1 METLKNILNCN
12 RAKLL
17 LDSPGVKL
25 CMCRAWQ
32 VAWEEEEL
40 GNRHLKNSE
49 GVDLF
54 IHDMNTGGTDE
65 ATHDSKNNQQR
76 FLNIFISKV
85 HRSCS
90 TVKKYTM
97 KTDAHT
103 KKKKGYITTALT
115 QMHRFYMNCSA
126 PQSKLENIHT
136 FSAWLTVFKI
146 LQWAPAY
153 GCQTRT
159 HLSTHNTRFKH
170 SNKDP
175 GWFRVWHSDPQ
186 HFGTWRKNSQC
197 CHMGTI

>member
-1 METLKNILNCN
+1 MT
-12 RAKLL
+12 
-17 LDSPGVKL
+17 
-25 CMCRAWQ
+25 WTQ
-32 VAWEEEEL
+32 VAL
-40 GNRHLKNSE
+40 MRQRMTVKTTNKDFLIFLYQKFT
-49 GVDLF
+49 GVVAL
-54 IHDMNTGGTDE
+54 
-65 ATHDSKNNQQR
+65 SKNTQWK
-76 FLNIFISKV
+76 LM
-85 HRSCS
+85 H
-90 TVKKYTM
+90 TPKKQ
-97 KTDAHT
+97 
-103 KKKKGYITTALT
+103 GYITTALT

>member
-1 METLKNILNCN
+1 
-12 RAKLL
+12 
-17 LDSPGVKL
+17 
-25 CMCRAWQ
+25 
-32 VAWEEEEL
+32 
-40 GNRHLKNSE
+40 
-49 GVDLF
+49 
-54 IHDMNTGGTDE
+54 MNTGGTDE

-103 KKKKGYITTALT
+103 KKKGYITTALT